1 MEGGVK
7 VTARPHGFLLFHR
20 FLGLEEAEVF
30 LVAIQSQHVAC
41 VVTLHEMLVVLVWDW
56 GRVLSKF

>member
-7 VTARPHGFLLFHR
+7 VAARPHGLLLFDCL
-20 FLGLEEAEVF
+20 LGLEEAEVF
-30 LVAIQSQHVAC
+30 LVAIQSQHVAS
-41 VVTLHEMLVVLVWDW
+41 VVTFHEMLVVLVWDR